1 MHVPNLA
8 FKLVYMTFSVQPF
21 LNILLIDDN
30 EDQIFLIE
38 DELIQ
43 LRYVPKIKRVDTAF
57 GLQDALCLPILW
69 HIALLDYSM
78 PFFAAEEALAILKQ
92 QDQDIPVLVV
102 SGQASEEAVVNL
114 MKAGAR
120 DYISKQHRSRLMSAM
135 MRELD
140 DRALRQS
147 QRAEK
152 LKRRETEHKL
162 AMIATAVQDGI
173 VLLTAEQKVDFW
185 NAAATQITGYET
197 EEILERDFSDALIPE
212 SFHDY
217 FDEQFCQFQ
226 SSFSHAKQKLTLEF
240 VIATKSANEITI
252 ELSLSAAI
260 FDSQWMAVGIIRDV
274 TEQKRAENELKQL
287 TIYDTLTDLY
297 NQRELLN
304 LLEKEINRA
313 RRYQRAL
320 SLLCIDVDGFSDI
333 NDDFGHYTGDRV
345 LVQLAQLL
353 KATVREQDICARYA
367 DDVFIV
373 VLPETLLSYAVM
385 VAARLRVLISQLAIE
400 SDAFESVTITA
411 SIGVAELNTQHNSLE
426 SLMGHADKGMC
437 LAKQLGRNKVC
448 VAED

>member
-1 MHVPNLA
+1 
-8 FKLVYMTFSVQPF
+8 MTFSVQPS
-21 LNILLIDDN
+21 LNILLISDN
-30 EDQIFLIE
+30 EDQILLIE

-43 LRYVPKIKRVDTAF
+43 LRYVPKFKRVDTAF

-69 HIALLDYSM
+69 HIALIDYSM
-78 PFFAAEEALAILKQ
+78 SLFAAEEALAILKLQ
-92 QDQDIPVLVV
+92 EQDIPVLVV
-102 SGQASEEAVVNL
+102 FGQANEEAVVNL

-120 DYISKQHRSRLMSAM
+120 GYISKQHSSRLISAM

-140 DRALRQS
+140 DRAFRQS

-152 LKRRETEHKL
+152 LKLRETEHKL

-173 VLLTAEQKVDFW
+173 VLLTAKQKVDFW

-212 SFHDY
+212 SFRDY
-217 FDEQFCQFQ
+217 FDEQFHQFQ
-226 SSFSHAKQKLTLEF
+226 SDFSYGKQKLTLEF
-240 VIATKSANEITI
+240 VITTKSAQDITI

-260 FDSQWMAVGIIRDV
+260 FDNQWIAVGIIRDV
-274 TEQKRAENELKQL
+274 TTQKRAENELKQL
-287 TIYDTLTDLY
+287 TIYDTLTSLL
-297 NQRELLN
+297 NQNELLN
-304 LLEKEINRA
+304 LLEKEISRA
-313 RRYQRAL
+313 RRYQRPL
-320 SLLCIDVDGFSDI
+320 SLLCIDIDCFSDI

-353 KATVREQDICARYA
+353 KTTVREQDICARYA

-385 VAARLRVLISQLAIE
+385 VAARLLVLINQLAIK
-400 SDAFESVTITA
+400 SDAFEPVTITA